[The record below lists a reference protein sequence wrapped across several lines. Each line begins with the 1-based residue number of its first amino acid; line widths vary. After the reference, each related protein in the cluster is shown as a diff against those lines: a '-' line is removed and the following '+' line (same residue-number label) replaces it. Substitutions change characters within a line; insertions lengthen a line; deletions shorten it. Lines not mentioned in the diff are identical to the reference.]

1 MQVDYLHVYVK
12 CHSSKGV
19 FQTYFASK
27 SQLPGLTVSG
37 TLVGN
42 GLKQPKTVRQLQ
54 TGVDSSFTLNINFL
68 LHMPIYN
75 LFF

>member
-1 MQVDYLHVYVK
+1 MWKSDIL
-12 CHSSKGV
+12 SKD
-19 FQTYFASK
+19 ASR
-27 SQLPGLTVSG
+27 LPACLRKMS
-37 TLVGN
+37 LVGN